1 MQKKLWIIFLHF
13 ECTIIILANNY
24 LEIIIRNNLGSIK
37 LLIFDSNVICSQL
50 LPRKLSLLI
59 FYNHFFSLFLS
70 IFLSFNGKQAEVQP
84 AETHPMYLCQFVFN
98 GCVFVNIFI
107 LTDKNT
113 STFSYVLIKVQPHSD
128 ICTPTY
134 LYALTIVTPQFYV
147 HLECTIIIFANNFL

>member
-50 LPRKLSLLI
+50 LPRKLLSLLI

-70 IFLSFNGKQAEVQP
+70 IFLSFNYCNSYSYRSVSLLVAI
-84 AETHPMYLCQFVFN
+84 AIN
-98 GCVFVNIFI
+98 
-107 LTDKNT
+107 
-113 STFSYVLIKVQPHSD
+113 FSL
-128 ICTPTY
+128 
-134 LYALTIVTPQFYV
+134 LYAIAINSEKERNFNKKLWTIFL
-147 HLECTIIIFANNFL
+147 HLECTTTSFFMYPILR